1 MRYRIA
7 LAFLMASLAMA
18 ANARTVKLAGDYGC
32 GLISFQLDRL
42 DAIKVVATEL
52 DLRSKGKSTP
62 ELKQA
67 ADKATADLVR
77 ISKENCRPVT
87 GSYKVVETRAV
98 PGGTALRIEPSIT
111 ESLWVLE

>member
-1 MRYRIA
+1 MRRIA
-7 LAFLMASLAMA
+7 FACLMATLSVA
-18 ANARTVKLAGDYGC
+18 ATARTVKLSGDYGC

-52 DLRSKGKSTP
+52 ELRSQGKSTP
-62 ELKQA
+62 ELKQS

-77 ISKENCRPVT
+77 ISKEHCRPVN
-87 GSYKVVETRAV
+87 GNYKVVETRPV